1 MSGTGPSGTG
11 TGTGTGAGAG
21 TGADA
26 GAGAGERAGVAVK
39 PSAAPGNAV
48 KLPAA
53 PGNAARVLRLV
64 HENGPLTRAELT
76 RRTGL
81 NRSTTL
87 AIVGELVAL
96 GLVREDAPGAG
107 TDAADSASSVGRP
120 SPIVRAAA
128 DVVAVAVTVEVDE
141 VTVALVGL
149 DGSVS
154 ARATAAS
161 HHPPT
166 ASEAVETIAGLL
178 DELTAQHGTA
188 ADADTPAARPR
199 PRIAGIGVAVPGTVR
214 VEDGVVRYAPHLGW
228 HDEPVAGPLAARTG
242 LPVRATNDANTGAWA
257 ERLYGSGR
265 GVDDLIYLNGG
276 ASGIGGGVISAAR
289 PLSGADGYAGE
300 LGHTFVAA
308 NGVRCHCGA
317 VGCLETEASRD
328 ALVAAA
334 GVAPDDPA
342 ALAAVLAERRPE
354 VEQVVDR
361 QVAALATA
369 LRNAIH
375 TVNPEVVVLGGF
387 LGVLL
392 EHVGDRI
399 EAEVRAQS
407 MSAMT
412 ERLRIAPAAL
422 GADVLL
428 RGAAEIAFRDLLRD
442 PAAVIPAPTDP
453 AAVSPTPTGRAAAAA
468 TSGRTAA
475 AEEASPA

>member
-1 MSGTGPSGTG
+1 MSGGRPSP
-11 TGTGTGAGAG
+11 
-21 TGADA
+21 
-26 GAGAGERAGVAVK
+26 VV
-39 PSAAPGNAV
+39 GNS
-48 KLPAA
+48 
-53 PGNAARVLRLV
+53 ARVLRLV
-64 HENGPLTRAELT
+64 HQDGPLTRAELT

-96 GLVREDAPGAG
+96 GLVHEESAGAVSGAG
-107 TDAADSASSVGRP
+107 TNASVGRP
-120 SPIVRAAA
+120 SPVVRASA
-128 DVVAVAVTVEVDE
+128 DVVAVAVTVEVDA

-149 DGSVS
+149 DGSVRD
-154 ARATAAS
+154 RAVVRSGAA
-161 HHPPT
+161 PT
-166 ASEAVETIAGLL
+166 APEAIATIARVL
-178 DELTAQHGTA
+178 DELV
-188 ADADTPAARPR
+188 PNR
-199 PRIAGIGVAVPGTVR
+199 AGASSAGGLRVVGVGVAVPGTVR

-228 HDEPVAGPLAARTG
+228 HDEPVAEPLAARTG

-328 ALVAAA
+328 ALVAVA

-354 VEQVVDR
+354 VERVVDR
-361 QVAALATA
+361 QVSALATA

-392 EHVGDRI
+392 DHVGDRI
-399 EAEVRAQS
+399 ETAVREQS
-407 MSAMT
+407 MAAMT

-428 RGAAEIAFRDLLRD
+428 RGAAELGFRDLLLD
-442 PAAVIPAPTDP
+442 PVGGLPATEP
-453 AAVSPTPTGRAAAAA
+453 PTGRAVAAGE
-468 TSGRTAA
+468 SRT
-475 AEEASPA
+475 P

>member
-1 MSGTGPSGTG
+1 MTEAVGRGGDAAG
-11 TGTGTGAGAG
+11 RDAAVGRAGAV
-21 TGADA
+21 
-26 GAGAGERAGVAVK
+26 RPPAVR
-39 PSAAPGNAV
+39 N
-48 KLPAA
+48 
-53 PGNAARVLRLV
+53 NTARVLRLV
-64 HENGPLTRAELT
+64 HEDGPITRAELT

-87 AIVGELVAL
+87 AIVGELVER
-96 GLVREDAPGAG
+96 GLVHEEAAGTGPSTGLSAGPPAGTSASGAG
-107 TDAADSASSVGRP
+107 PSAAAGHSAASVGRP
-120 SPIVRAAA
+120 SPVVRASA
-128 DVVAVAVTVEVDE
+128 DVVAVAVTVEVDA

-149 DGSVS
+149 DGSVRD
-154 ARATAAS
+154 RAVATS
-161 HHPPT
+161 DGPPT
-166 ASEAVETIAGLL
+166 AAEAVETIAVLL
-178 DELTAQHGTA
+178 DRLVSAGSGGL
-188 ADADTPAARPR
+188 RVV
-199 PRIAGIGVAVPGTVR
+199 GIGVAVPGTVR

-289 PLSGADGYAGE
+289 PLSGAAGYAGE

-308 NGVRCHCGA
+308 NGIRCHCGA

-328 ALVAAA
+328 DLVRVTGVAA
-334 GVAPDDPA
+334 DDPE

-354 VEQVVDR
+354 VERVVDR

-387 LGVLL
+387 LGVLFD
-392 EHVGDRI
+392 HVGDRI
-399 EAEVRAQS
+399 ETAVREQS

-428 RGAAEIAFRDLLRD
+428 RGAAEIGFRDLLRD
-442 PAAVIPAPTDP
+442 PTTISTNTSGRAAATNTSGR
-453 AAVSPTPTGRAAAAA
+453 AAATTTTSGRAAATTTSGRAAAA
-468 TSGRTAA
+468 
-475 AEEASPA
+475 EEARPA